1 MFFRL
6 AILFIFVSGMACQS
20 SSPFYCPTPELV
32 KRKKTKA
39 HRLKYLNAK
48 RREAMANSHNYFQ
61 ESGYKAKE
69 LSKIEEWD
77 CPKPGL
83 KHDKM
88 VAKKAKDLQRR
99 YAKNLKKVAKESE
112 DRTVRVISENRKIGN
127 R

>member
-1 MFFRL
+1 MMYR
-6 AILFIFVSGMACQS
+6 ILILIILLGGTACQS

-32 KRKKTKA
+32 KLKKAKA
-39 HRLKYLNAK
+39 HRLKYAMAK
-48 RREAMANSHNYFQ
+48 RREAMANNHDYFQ
-61 ESGYKAKE
+61 ESAYKAKE
-69 LSKIEEWD
+69 FSKIEEWD

-112 DRTVRVISENRKIGN
+112 ERTVGVISDHE
-127 R
+127 